1 MHSFHQSR
9 ARILF
14 NVACAFGIAAS
25 CVVAWMQTYATAML
39 PAAAIAAL
47 FGLVHAFD
55 MVRRTPTDDKSVAA
69 TEPVP
74 EQVAPVEP
82 FATREPEPV
91 VVDEL
96 PKYTESPVEAVVE
109 TGKKRNRKAS
119 KQPANT
125 SVGRRLSQ
133 VADPEVVPVVE
144 AVVPDFDDPEPMP
157 EPETAPEPAPEPEL
171 HVVDSTP
178 DEPEYV
184 PATPLF
190 ETDPFVRHQR
200 AAFGRKAR

>member
-1 MHSFHQSR
+1 MPTCGVLRS
-9 ARILF
+9 AALP
-14 NVACAFGIAAS
+14 IASAE
-25 CVVAWMQTYATAML
+25 AGEHK
-39 PAAAIAAL
+39 PAA
-47 FGLVHAFD
+47 
-55 MVRRTPTDDKSVAA
+55 
-69 TEPVP
+69 
-74 EQVAPVEP
+74 
-82 FATREPEPV
+82 REPEPV